1 MPLALPA
8 DPTAPRL
15 PDPPP
20 AAGPVSA
27 RLASEAVK
35 AESLQQR
42 DLKLEVGRSPP
53 GRSPAHSIA
62 GQNSCS
68 PSPAH
73 MPQQSSP
80 AHHHQLQSNM
90 ERNMAFNPGHQNPFQ
105 NVYQHGMG
113 KCLLLLICFKIYLL
127 NCIFQV
133 SKCPQVSRCLQGSIC
148 LPCGSLLTEPC
159 RLSVAFRHHHQA
171 RNFHIDDQ

>member
-1 MPLALPA
+1 MPLADPA
-8 DPTAPRL
+8 AARL

-20 AAGPVSA
+20 DAGPVSA

-73 MPQQSSP
+73 LPQQSSP
-80 AHHHQLQSNM
+80 APSHHHQLQSNM

-113 KCLLLLICFKIYLL
+113 NVFSFSIVLL
-127 NCIFQV
+127 NCIFQG
-133 SKCPQVSRCLQGSIC
+133 SKCPQVSRCLQASTC

-159 RLSVAFRHHHQA
+159 RLSAVLPAQGTILSHR
-171 RNFHIDDQ
+171 